1 MFQTPV
7 DGFLPDFLKAQNT
20 IRVMEGKIIWKI
32 TWGKTKIGSSQREFE
47 LVGVRVIE
55 GKITVKV

>member
-7 DGFLPDFLKAQNT
+7 DGFFPDFLKAQNTT

-32 TWGKTKIGSSQREFE
+32 TWGKTKIGSS
-47 LVGVRVIE
+47 
-55 GKITVKV
+55 

>member
-7 DGFLPDFLKAQNT
+7 DDFLPDFLRVQNM

-32 TWGKTKIGSSQREFE
+32 TWGKTKIGSS
-47 LVGVRVIE
+47 
-55 GKITVKV
+55 

>member
-7 DGFLPDFLKAQNT
+7 DGFFHDFLKAQNT

-32 TWGKTKIGSSQREFE
+32 TWGKTKIGSS
-47 LVGVRVIE
+47 
-55 GKITVKV
+55 